1 MALTSQEC
9 GQLMAFMQRTPLEGK
24 ESMVHAV
31 LTQRLQQ
38 EAQEALKKEQS
49 GQVQAQEGNAIP
61 DMPPTPVPAD

>member
-38 EAQEALKKEQS
+38 EAQEALQKEQA
-49 GQVQAQEGNAIP
+49 GQSNQTDNAVP
-61 DMPPTPVPAD
+61 DMPPVVVPAE